1 MSSSQFPREPDV
13 QTRFLSLV
21 SHEFRTPLTVILS
34 STELLEGY
42 GETMAVARKQS
53 HFRRIHA
60 AVGTM
65 TALLDNV
72 TLLARFDAGQFDLNR
87 EPLQL
92 AGVAAS
98 MVEEIE
104 AFQRTGQNLVVRCPP
119 GSTAVC
125 DLRLV
130 RACVVNLLSNALR
143 FSNEGSTVEL
153 DIRLSGGGF
162 ELAVLD
168 RGSGF
173 PWAEQERLWEPFE
186 RGPNATGVSGSGLG
200 LSIVRRCA
208 ILSGGF
214 AELYPREDGGTVAR
228 VFFPAEVSA

>member
-1 MSSSQFPREPDV
+1 MTSSSFPREPDV

-42 GETMAVARKQS
+42 GETMAAARRQS

-72 TLLARFDAGQFDLNR
+72 SLLARFDSGQFELSR

-92 AGVAAS
+92 SGLASS

-104 AFQRTGQNLVVRCPP
+104 AFQRPGQKLDVRCPP
-119 GSTAVC
+119 RATALC
-125 DLRLV
+125 DLRLI

-143 FSNEGSTVEL
+143 FSEEGSTVEL
-153 DIRLSGGGF
+153 ELRLRDRGF
-162 ELAVLD
+162 ELSVLD
-168 RGSGF
+168 RGNGL
-173 PWAEQERLWEPFE
+173 PWSELDRLWEPFE
-186 RGPNATGVSGSGLG
+186 RGSNATGVSGSGLG

-208 ILSGGF
+208 ILAEGW
-214 AELYPREDGGTVAR
+214 AELSPREGGGTVAR